1 MTMENPAVL
10 FTYFSL
16 GALAV
21 IPIVIGSLSSVMD
34 EVSKEKENLSANDA
48 YSFPIIGSCCLLGL
62 YLVVKYLEP
71 VYLSLLITAYF
82 SIFGCI
88 SVAKLT
94 IRTLSFIPA
103 LKATIDS
110 FAKFHLSFKREEEQV
125 ISLSFSLFDVGIFVA
140 SAAFTVLYTL
150 NKHWIMNNE
159 FGEAYSTTAITL
171 IGLESFSVG
180 LIMLAGLFF
189 YDIFW
194 VFGTNV
200 MVKVA
205 KNLDAPIKLLFPKN
219 IFSYSAQAKGDFAL
233 LGLGDI
239 VVPGIFIALCLKFD
253 HFLAGKRG
261 KTALMN
267 GDFSFAKPYFISGL
281 IAYAIG
287 LTTTIVVM
295 HTFKAAQPA
304 LLYLSPACGL
314 APLITALM
322 RGELGELFAFSLAPP
337 STEEAAKVAEGK
349 KD

>member
-10 FTYFSL
+10 CAYFSL

-21 IPIVIGSLSSVMD
+21 IPIVLGSLSSVMD

-48 YSFPIIGSCCLLGL
+48 YSFPIIGSFCLLGL
-62 YLVVKYLEP
+62 YLVFKYLEP
-71 VYLSLLITAYF
+71 AYLSLLITAYF
-82 SIFGCI
+82 SIFGCV
-88 SVAKLT
+88 SVAKLA
-94 IRTLSFIPA
+94 IRSLSFIPA
-103 LKATIDS
+103 LKSLMDS
-110 FAKFHLSFKREEEQV
+110 FAKFHFSFKREEEQV
-125 ISLSFSLFDVGIFVA
+125 VSFSFSLFDVAVFIA
-140 SAAFTVLYTL
+140 SAAFTAVYAC
-150 NKHWIMNNE
+150 NKHWIMNNV
-159 FGEAYSTTAITL
+159 FGEAFATTAITL

-180 LIMLAGLFF
+180 LIMLAGLFV

-200 MVKVA
+200 MVSVA

-219 IFSYSAQAKGDFAL
+219 IFAYSSQQKNDFAL

-253 HFLAGKRG
+253 HFLAGNRG
-261 KTALMN
+261 KAAVAN
-267 GDFSFAKPYFISGL
+267 GDFSFAKPYFIAGL
-281 IAYAIG
+281 VAYAIG

-314 APLITALM
+314 APLVTALM
-322 RGELGELFAFSLAPP
+322 RGELGELFAFSLAPKA
-337 STEEAAKVAEGK
+337 EEAVKAAEGK
-349 KD
+349 QD